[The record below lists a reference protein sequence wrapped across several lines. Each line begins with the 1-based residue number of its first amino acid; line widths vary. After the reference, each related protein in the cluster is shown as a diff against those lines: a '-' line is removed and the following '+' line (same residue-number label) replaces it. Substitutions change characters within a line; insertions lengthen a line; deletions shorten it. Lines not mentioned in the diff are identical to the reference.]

1 MCKQVR
7 QKGRKEEPEA
17 ERQRERGRS
26 QLSAQGSQA
35 RHGCFEFWLPGLF
48 FKEATTSCTE
58 QITPAGRL
66 PIVEKN
72 EGLPDQ
78 QKSCPPVVQTSQS
91 VERALTPSPE
101 ETEA

>member
-1 MCKQVR
+1 MLQITDS
-7 QKGRKEEPEA
+7 
-17 ERQRERGRS
+17 RS
-26 QLSAQGSQA
+26 QLGAQGSQA

-101 ETEA
+101 ETET